1 MQYKIWLGL
10 AGQSAHTVHSK
21 RPVETST
28 SAQSSDCNDNS
39 LIHSIQEERN
49 QRLNH
54 HTTVAVGHHWSR
66 TATVVISWR
75 ASVPGHRENPLSVK
89 AE

>member
-10 AGQSAHTVHSK
+10 AGQSEVHTVHSK

-28 SAQSSDCNDNS
+28 SAQSSDCNNNS

-66 TATVVISWR
+66 TATVDLEVVISRR
-75 ASVPGHRENPLSVK
+75 ATVCLVTEKIH
-89 AE
+89 